1 MALDPKLIDEL
12 LKQCDNPEEIT
23 GKDGL
28 LAQLTK
34 AVMERALEGE
44 MTHHL
49 GYDKN
54 NPEGNNSGNSRNGKT
69 KKKIVGKGS
78 ELEIEIPRDRNG
90 EFEPQL
96 IKKRQKRFDGF
107 DSKIISMYARGMT
120 TRDIQEHLKEIYEVN
135 VSPDLIS
142 TVTDEVIAEVR
153 DWQNRPLENCYP
165 IIYLDCLFV
174 KIRNDGHVKNRAV
187 YLAIAINMEGKKE
200 VLGLWIEQTE
210 GAKFWLKVMN
220 ELKNRGLNDILIAC
234 VDGLKGF
241 PEAIETVFPNT
252 EIQLC
257 IVHMV
262 RSSMKYAGAKD
273 KKVVAQDL
281 KLIYGSATLEEA
293 AEQMDVFEE
302 TYGNKFPAIVQS
314 WRRNWD
320 RLTTFMAYHPDV
332 RKVIYTT
339 NAIESLN
346 MTLRKV
352 IKNRASFPNDDA
364 ASKLLYLALRNAS
377 KKWTMPIQNWGAALN
392 QFVIMF
398 PDRVN
403 L

>member
-1 MALDPKLIDEL
+1 MNLDPKFIDEL
-12 LKQCDNPEEIT
+12 LKQCESPEDIM

-28 LAQLTK
+28 LSQLKK
-34 AVMERALEGE
+34 AVLERALEGE

-49 GYDKN
+49 GYEKN
-54 NPEGNNSGNSRNGKT
+54 ASSGNNSGNSRNGKT
-69 KKKIVGKGS
+69 KKRVLGKEGD
-78 ELEIEIPRDRNG
+78 LDLEIPRDRNG

-120 TRDIQEHLKEIYEVN
+120 TRDIQSHLKEIYEVD

-142 TVTDEVIAEVR
+142 TVTDAVIGEVR
-153 DWQNRPLENCYP
+153 DWQNRPLESMYP
-165 IIYLDCLFV
+165 IMYLDCLFV
-174 KIRNDGHVKNRAV
+174 KIRNEGHVKNRAV

-220 ELKNRGLNDILIAC
+220 ELKTRGVDDIFIAC
-234 VDGLKGF
+234 VDGSKGF
-241 PEAIETVFPNT
+241 PEAIETVYPQT

-257 IVHMV
+257 IVHMMRHSLKYV
-262 RSSMKYAGAKD
+262 GSKEKKAVAQELKTIYTAVSTEKAAENLSLFAEKYAQK
-273 KKVVAQDL
+273 
-281 KLIYGSATLEEA
+281 Y
-293 AEQMDVFEE
+293 
-302 TYGNKFPAIVQS
+302 PAIIKS
-314 WRRNWD
+314 WQRNWD
-320 RLTTFMAYHPDV
+320 RLMTFMAYHPDV

-352 IKNRASFPNDDA
+352 IKNRASFPNDESA
-364 ASKLLYLALRNAS
+364 TKLLFLALRNAS
-377 KKWTMPIQNWGAALN
+377 KKWTMPVRNWGAALN
-392 QFVIMF
+392 QFAIMF
-398 PDRVN
+398 PDRIE

>member
-1 MALDPKLIDEL
+1 MNLDPKFIDEL
-12 LKQCDNPEEIT
+12 LKQCESPEDIM

-28 LAQLTK
+28 LSQLKK
-34 AVMERALEGE
+34 AVLERALEGE

-49 GYDKN
+49 GYEKN
-54 NPEGNNSGNSRNGKT
+54 ASSGNNSGNSRNGKT
-69 KKKIVGKGS
+69 KKRVLGKEGD
-78 ELEIEIPRDRNG
+78 LDLEIPRDRNG

-120 TRDIQEHLKEIYEVN
+120 TRDIQSHLKEIYEVD

-142 TVTDEVIAEVR
+142 TVTDAVIGEVR
-153 DWQNRPLENCYP
+153 DWQNRPLESMYP
-165 IIYLDCLFV
+165 IMYLDCLFV
-174 KIRNDGHVKNRAV
+174 KIRNEGHVKNRAV
-187 YLAIAINMEGKKE
+187 YLAIAITMEGKKE

-220 ELKNRGLNDILIAC
+220 ELKTRGVEDILIAC

-241 PEAIETVFPNT
+241 PEAIETVYPNT

-262 RSSMKYAGAKD
+262 RNSLKYVGSKD
-273 KKVVAQDL
+273 KKTVAQDL
-281 KLIYGSATLEEA
+281 KLVYSSAT
-293 AEQMDVFEE
+293 AEQAKNQMDVFKEK
-302 TYGNKFPAIVQS
+302 YDKKYPAIIQS
-314 WRRNWD
+314 WQRNWD
-320 RLTTFMAYHPDV
+320 RLTTFMAYPPAV

-352 IKNRASFPNDDA
+352 IKNRASFPSDEA
-364 ASKLLYLALRNAS
+364 ASKLLFLALRNAS

-398 PDRVN
+398 PDRVD